1 MTTGLVAS
9 SILCSSLMIHT
20 NAMVAPMADVGV
32 REFLV
37 KDGRQFL
44 RLTIPLGDD
53 DGFDSSPEAQ
63 DLKIAQENLELVR
76 LRLEQVGFTNPSAW
90 GPALKDATMAA
101 NIIKSNRPFLV
112 SGSDSSSTLSSQAEV
127 IFDNNLIP
135 QLTVLNDAIRVKD
148 VANTLTSQEL
158 SAKALADLRLL
169 HLPKK
174 QLPFTIPSEYM
185 KLPRLMGRATVEMVL
200 KSPRGYRL
208 EDGKTVVPKV
218 ALTLELDGYHTPITA
233 GNFIDLVNRG
243 YYDNMPLQ
251 RVEELTIQT
260 GASPGK
266 SSRATIPLELFYKND
281 KEPVYGITS
290 DDDVRATETM
300 ALPFQAFG
308 ALGMAR
314 DNDGADTAS
323 TEFFFLKWKQALIA
337 PGRNTL
343 DGFYSCFGYV
353 SSNEQLLSQVD
364 LNSDIIESARVVKG
378 QENLVLPS
386 D

>member
-1 MTTGLVAS
+1 MTSGLVSS
-9 SILCSSLMIHT
+9 SILFSSLMIHT
-20 NAMVAPMADVGV
+20 NAMVASIADVGV

-53 DGFDSSPEAQ
+53 DGFNSSPEAQ

-90 GPALKDATMAA
+90 APALKDATTAA

-112 SGSDSSSTLSSQAEV
+112 SGSDSSSTISSQ

-148 VANTLTSQEL
+148 VTNTLNAQEL
-158 SAKALADLRLL
+158 SAKALADLRQL

-290 DDDVRATETM
+290 DDDVRATDTM
-300 ALPFQAFG
+300 ALPFQAYG

-378 QENLVLPS
+378 AENLVLPS